1 MPKGEARPQC
11 MLEWL
16 SACPLLSGVCVHRKK
31 TERSKKFFTDLM
43 AKEHVPT
50 MINPKPCG
58 HLCCCAIT
66 GCEEVTDFQGQVA
79 HTIKLRPL
87 TVQYVPQEEAVSF
100 YTKREA
106 KLKEEY
112 RKEKEKV
119 HTKPL
124 GMAFVTFQNEA
135 MTAM

>member
-1 MPKGEARPQC
+1 MNIRALVSFIRDPTALLGVMPLVR
-11 MLEWL
+11 L
-16 SACPLLSGVCVHRKK
+16 
-31 TERSKKFFTDLM
+31 
-43 AKEHVPT
+43 
-50 MINPKPCG
+50 
-58 HLCCCAIT
+58 
-66 GCEEVTDFQGQVA
+66 
-79 HTIKLRPL
+79 
-87 TVQYVPQEEAVSF
+87 QEEAVSF

>member
-1 MPKGEARPQC
+1 MLAVIQRPAFV
-11 MLEWL
+11 L
-16 SACPLLSGVCVHRKK
+16 
-31 TERSKKFFTDLM
+31 
-43 AKEHVPT
+43 
-50 MINPKPCG
+50 
-58 HLCCCAIT
+58 
-66 GCEEVTDFQGQVA
+66 
-79 HTIKLRPL
+79 
-87 TVQYVPQEEAVSF
+87 QEEAVSY

>member
-1 MPKGEARPQC
+1 MVRVLAVS
-11 MLEWL
+11 ML
-16 SACPLLSGVCVHRKK
+16 A
-31 TERSKKFFTDLM
+31 
-43 AKEHVPT
+43 
-50 MINPKPCG
+50 
-58 HLCCCAIT
+58 
-66 GCEEVTDFQGQVA
+66 VTQQPVFV
-79 HTIKLRPL
+79 L
-87 TVQYVPQEEAVSF
+87 QEEAVSY

>member
-1 MPKGEARPQC
+1 MSLR
-11 MLEWL
+11 
-16 SACPLLSGVCVHRKK
+16 LLNVGVFV
-31 TERSKKFFTDLM
+31 L
-43 AKEHVPT
+43 
-50 MINPKPCG
+50 
-58 HLCCCAIT
+58 
-66 GCEEVTDFQGQVA
+66 
-79 HTIKLRPL
+79 
-87 TVQYVPQEEAVSF
+87 QEEAVSY
-100 YTKREA
+100 YTKMEA

>member
-1 MPKGEARPQC
+1 MF
-11 MLEWL
+11 LFVL
-16 SACPLLSGVCVHRKK
+16 
-31 TERSKKFFTDLM
+31 
-43 AKEHVPT
+43 
-50 MINPKPCG
+50 
-58 HLCCCAIT
+58 
-66 GCEEVTDFQGQVA
+66 
-79 HTIKLRPL
+79 
-87 TVQYVPQEEAVSF
+87 QEEAVSY
-100 YTKREA
+100 YTKMEA

>member
-1 MPKGEARPQC
+1 MGVI
-11 MLEWL
+11 
-16 SACPLLSGVCVHRKK
+16 LLVH
-31 TERSKKFFTDLM
+31 L
-43 AKEHVPT
+43 
-50 MINPKPCG
+50 
-58 HLCCCAIT
+58 
-66 GCEEVTDFQGQVA
+66 
-79 HTIKLRPL
+79 
-87 TVQYVPQEEAVSF
+87 QEEAVSF

>member
-1 MPKGEARPQC
+1 MITP
-11 MLEWL
+11 
-16 SACPLLSGVCVHRKK
+16 GVLVVGVILCV
-31 TERSKKFFTDLM
+31 DL
-43 AKEHVPT
+43 
-50 MINPKPCG
+50 
-58 HLCCCAIT
+58 
-66 GCEEVTDFQGQVA
+66 
-79 HTIKLRPL
+79 
-87 TVQYVPQEEAVSF
+87 QEEAVSF

>member
-1 MPKGEARPQC
+1 MTSLWTFVI
-11 MLEWL
+11 LE
-16 SACPLLSGVCVHRKK
+16 CPTDQTFHGTNKKIIWIHETWSDLTCWVNVRVCVVSMFAVIQLS
-31 TERSKKFFTDLM
+31 TFVL
-43 AKEHVPT
+43 
-50 MINPKPCG
+50 
-58 HLCCCAIT
+58 
-66 GCEEVTDFQGQVA
+66 
-79 HTIKLRPL
+79 
-87 TVQYVPQEEAVSF
+87 QEEAVSY

>member
-1 MPKGEARPQC
+1 MSV
-11 MLEWL
+11 L
-16 SACPLLSGVCVHRKK
+16 
-31 TERSKKFFTDLM
+31 
-43 AKEHVPT
+43 
-50 MINPKPCG
+50 
-58 HLCCCAIT
+58 
-66 GCEEVTDFQGQVA
+66 
-79 HTIKLRPL
+79 
-87 TVQYVPQEEAVSF
+87 QEEAVSY